1 MKIVEK
7 LKAKKN
13 MNREKSVTIAFL
25 GDSVT
30 QGCFECYSTSETT
43 LETVFDYKSAFS
55 TRVREIINIL
65 YPQVQINIIN
75 SGISGGSAMNG
86 YERLE
91 RDVICFNPDICV
103 VSFGLNDSTLGEK
116 GIENYKNAL
125 RNIFN
130 KLSEKNI
137 EIVFLTQNTM
147 CTKES
152 CHLTQP
158 LFKDLAKQFSEIQ
171 NSQMLKKYFDHAISV
186 CNEHGIKICDMYS
199 IWEKM
204 ENYGVDTT
212 EMLANK
218 LNHPIREF
226 HYYIAIKLVETMF
239 DI

>member
-1 MKIVEK
+1 MMRAMK
-7 LKAKKN
+7 A
-13 MNREKSVTIAFL
+13 
-25 GDSVT
+25 
-30 QGCFECYSTSETT
+30 ETT

-130 KLSEKNI
+130 KLSKSI
-137 EIVFLTQNTM
+137 GAGDRP
-147 CTKES
+147 
-152 CHLTQP
+152 P
-158 LFKDLAKQFSEIQ
+158 LGYSQRSRPSLSAKS
-171 NSQMLKKYFDHAISV
+171 M
-186 CNEHGIKICDMYS
+186 
-199 IWEKM
+199 
-204 ENYGVDTT
+204 
-212 EMLANK
+212 
-218 LNHPIREF
+218 
-226 HYYIAIKLVETMF
+226 
-239 DI
+239 